1 MNIYIDGACKG
12 NPGPAGAAA
21 YIENDRVIY
30 SYLGE
35 ATNNIAEFQAL
46 NLALSFIQQ
55 YNIEDEIFIH
65 TDSQLV
71 IGLFTLGWK
80 AKGNKELVSKI
91 QNLLNIVQE
100 DSNITFIKVKGHSGN
115 VGNEKAD
122 LFANLAITEQK
133 SGVIYFNEKIITI
146 DDIIK
151 KAEEVE
157 KERCWLRFREL
168 IDLIKEF
175 KGK

>member
-30 SYLGE
+30 SYVGE

-55 YNIEDEIFIH
+55 YNIEENCEIF

-80 AKGNKELVSKI
+80 AKGNRELVNKI

-100 DSNITFIKVKGHSGN
+100 NSNITITKVKGHSGN
-115 VGNEKAD
+115 IGNDKAD

-133 SGVIYFNEKIITI
+133 SGVIYFNEKVVTI

-157 KERCWLRFREL
+157 VERCWLRFREL
-168 IDLIKEF
+168 VNLIKEF